1 MKHRFAIMTLLFYQ
15 RDLTMNIDILV
26 VGVYFIFMII
36 VGIIFKRYAGQ
47 STSDYFRGGGKM
59 LWWMVGSTAFMTQ
72 FSAWTFTG
80 AAGKAFNDGFPIIV
94 VFMANALGF
103 LASWWFFSYRFRQMR
118 VVTPIE
124 GVRRR
129 YGATNEQVFTWAS
142 MPTSIV
148 YTGIWLNGLALFV
161 SAVFKTD
168 ISTTIIFTGAIV
180 LFISVIGGSWGV
192 VASDF
197 VQMVVIMSVT
207 VVCAVAALVK
217 VGGPTN
223 LIEQFPAESIMG
235 SGMNYPLLFVAW
247 FIFMFVKQLQNIN
260 NMQDSYRFLTAKDSV
275 NARKAA
281 MLAFVLMLIGP
292 VIWFL
297 PPWVTAIYYPEA
309 ATAHAAELGK
319 KAGDAV
325 YLVFVERVMP
335 VGMVGLLMSAVF
347 AATMSS
353 MDSGL
358 NRNAGIFVRNFYHP
372 IVNPKADDKKLMS
385 VSHIVTMIFG
395 LLVILVAL
403 YINSLRGLSLFDAMM
418 NVSTLLQMPIL
429 VPLFFGMFIK
439 KTPDWAAWATL
450 LVGAIVSLIVNNI
463 LTAQVIGGMLSIEF
477 TSREASDLKVLMGI
491 VGHLFI
497 TGGFFCLTT
506 MFYKEPATQR
516 KTELEEFWHDV
527 DTPVIEEA
535 GQDIIDRQQR
545 QMLGKLI
552 TVFGG
557 LVTAM
562 LLIPNPF
569 WGRMAFVFCG
579 LVILTIGIGLLK
591 SAKNTEVRSS
601 ELKTS

>member
-1 MKHRFAIMTLLFYQ
+1 
-15 RDLTMNIDILV
+15 MNIDMLV
-26 VGVYFIFMII
+26 VGVYFIFMIAI
-36 VGIIFKRYAGQ
+36 GVIFKRFAGS

-80 AAGKAFNDGFPIIV
+80 AAGKAFTDGFPIMV
-94 VFMANALGF
+94 VFMANAFGF
-103 LASWWFFSYRFRQMR
+103 LLSWLFFSYRFRQMR

-129 YGATNEQVFTWAS
+129 FGATNEQVFTWAT
-142 MPTSIV
+142 MPTSVV

-161 SAVFKTD
+161 SAVFKID
-168 ISTTIIFTGAIV
+168 IETTIVATGLIV
-180 LFISVIGGSWGV
+180 LFISVIGGAWGV

-197 VQMVVIMSVT
+197 VQMVVIMAVT

-217 VGGPTN
+217 IGGPSN

-260 NMQDSYRFLTAKDSV
+260 NMQDSYRFLTAKDSI

-281 MLAFVLMLIGP
+281 LLAFVLMLVGP
-292 VIWFL
+292 AIWFL
-297 PPWVTAIYYPEA
+297 PPWVTAVIYPEA
-309 ATAHAAELGK
+309 ATAHAAELGRK
-319 KAGDAV
+319 SADAV
-325 YLVFVERVMP
+325 YLVFVEKAMP

-358 NRNAGIFVRNFYHP
+358 NRNSGVFVRNFYKP
-372 IVNPKADDKKLMS
+372 VIDKNADDKKLMR
-385 VSHIVTMIFG
+385 VSQLVTMVFG
-395 LLVILVAL
+395 GLIIMVAL
-403 YINSLRGLSLFDAMM
+403 FINSLRGLSLFDAMM
-418 NVSTLLQMPIL
+418 YVSTLLQMPIL

-450 LVGAIVSLIVNNI
+450 AVGMVVSYMVSF
-463 LTAQVIGGMLSIEF
+463 VITPEVINEWLGLDQAF
-477 TSREASDLKVLMGI
+477 TGREVKDFKVLNGI
-491 VGHLFI
+491 IGHLFI

-506 MFYKEPATQR
+506 KFYKEPQGER
-516 KTELEEFWHDV
+516 KTEQQAFWNDV
-527 DTPVIEEA
+527 NTPVIEGE
-535 GQDIIDRQQR
+535 GQDEMDRQQR
-545 QMLGKLI
+545 DMLGKLI
-552 TVFGG
+552 LVFGA
-557 LVTAM
+557 LVTLM
-562 LLIPNPF
+562 VLIPNEF

-579 LVILTIGIGLLK
+579 AVIVTVGTLLLK
-591 SAKNTEVRSS
+591 SAKATPK
-601 ELKTS
+601 LKVSTAK